1 MPFSFVNPWLLF
13 GFVAVAAPL
22 WLHLRRKKEIN
33 LVRFSAVRFLED
45 LPEPRKSPMRLQDW
59 LLLALRLLSL
69 LLLVTA
75 FAWPYLRGTS
85 TAPVRESRVYILDN
99 TLSRQVNEGFIH
111 DRDRVAEEIA
121 QLGPDFQ
128 LAVIELR
135 SNPHV
140 VASFGDSR
148 ETAEQRVRELQP
160 TYERGSYLA
169 AFRQADALLRNSLGD
184 QKRIILLGDNQ
195 ENQWNENV
203 NTPPFLRNVQVDLPK
218 SQRISLPNLSLSEPR
233 IQRLFLGDRSLV
245 HFTAK
250 LTHLGEA
257 RNAGVVLR
265 ANGQTVLSRD
275 IDLAGKPES
284 MVLQAQWEADPSAWI
299 RGDMSVQGTPD
310 VLAGDNRVF
319 FSLPAVVEGR
329 VALLAQSSYLRLAL
343 SPEIMR
349 GEWKAH
355 LVEPANLSAEL
366 ASNEDADVL
375 CLESSYL
382 QSSEARKLLWRYL
395 TNGRGAVLF
404 VNRVTPSVKQC
415 LHGLGFDLEEIVST
429 PKGQSERFQFVFSNH
444 PVFHPFASPDY
455 GNLMDI
461 RVSKYARIKANQ
473 AMPLVFLESG
483 AGLFFESAKFPGK
496 LFVAAFGA
504 DRECSTWPVHQTFIP
519 FLDLTLQAARAEDAA
534 PLSYE
539 PGETGI
545 IQVPASVTAHEVILR
560 DESREW
566 ARAPIELGRAQLK
579 MPEQPGIYSMSYDNT
594 DQVEKY
600 FSVNPSPKESQLTY
614 VESPDVLKLWSVN
627 APGKALTP
635 SKASAP
641 ARFRLDAVLQQRWW
655 WWMVLAGMCVLMLE
669 TAVVSL
675 RKEHS

>member
-1 MPFSFVNPWLLF
+1 MPFSFANPWLLF
-13 GFVAVAAPL
+13 GIMAVAAPL

-33 LVRFSAVRFLED
+33 LIRFSAVRFLED

-59 LLLALRLLSL
+59 FLLALRLLCL

-75 FAWPYLRGTS
+75 FAWPYLRGAS

-99 TLSRQVNEGFIH
+99 TLSRQVNDGFVH
-111 DRDRVAEEIA
+111 DRDRVAAEIA
-121 QLGPDFQ
+121 ELGPDFQ

-135 SNPHV
+135 SNPRV

-148 ETAEQRVRELQP
+148 EAAEQRVRELQP

-184 QKRIILLGDNQ
+184 QKRIVLLGDNQ

-203 NTPPFLRNVQVDLPK
+203 NTPPFLRNVQIDLPK
-218 SQRISLPNLSLSEPR
+218 SQNTSLPNLSLSEPR

-250 LTHLGEA
+250 LTHTGEA
-257 RNAGVVLR
+257 RTAAIALR

-275 IDLAGKPES
+275 VDIAGKPES
-284 MVLQAQWEADPSAWI
+284 MLLQAQWEAEPSSWI
-299 RGDMSVQGTPD
+299 SGDMSVQGAPD
-310 VLAGDNRVF
+310 VLAGDNRIF
-319 FSLPAVVEGR
+319 FSLPAVVEGK
-329 VALLAQSSYLRLAL
+329 VALLAQSSYLRVAL

-349 GEWKAH
+349 GEWKTH
-355 LVEPANLSAEL
+355 LVDPSNLSAEL
-366 ASNEDADVL
+366 AANEDSDVL

-382 QSSEARKLLWRYL
+382 QSGDTRKLLRRYL
-395 TNGRGAVLF
+395 TSGHGVVLF
-404 VNRVTPSVKQC
+404 VNRVTPGVKEC
-415 LHGLGFDLEEIVST
+415 LHELGFDLEETVTT

-461 RVSKYARIKANQ
+461 RVSKYVRIKPVQ

-483 AGLFFESAKFPGK
+483 AGLFFESTKFPGK

-504 DRECSTWPVHQTFIP
+504 GRESSTWPVHQTFIP

-534 PLSYE
+534 PLSYQ
-539 PGETGI
+539 PGEAGI
-545 IQVPASVTAHEVILR
+545 IQVPAGIAAHEVVLR
-560 DESREW
+560 DETREW
-566 ARAPIELGRAQLK
+566 ARAPVELGRAQLK
-579 MPEQPGIYSMSYDNT
+579 MPELPGIYSLSYDT
-594 DQVEKY
+594 KDRVEKY

-614 VESPDVLKLWSVN
+614 VESPDVLKLWSMN
-627 APGKALTP
+627 TP
-635 SKASAP
+635 AETTTRSKAIP
-641 ARFRLDAVLQQRWW
+641 PTKFRLAAVLQQRWW

-669 TAVVSL
+669 TAVLGL
-675 RKEHS
+675 RKERS